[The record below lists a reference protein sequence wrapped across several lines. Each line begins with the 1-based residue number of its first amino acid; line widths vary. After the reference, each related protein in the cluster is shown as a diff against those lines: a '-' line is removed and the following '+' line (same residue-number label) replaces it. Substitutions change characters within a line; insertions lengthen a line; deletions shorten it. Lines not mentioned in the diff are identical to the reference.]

1 MKRLF
6 DITFSIIALIVFSFP
21 MLVIS
26 LLILLKEK
34 HSIIFR
40 QERIGKN
47 KKPFNI
53 LKFQTMVNGIVTPTG
68 KVLRRTG
75 LDELMQ
81 FINVLRGDMSIIGPR
96 ALMISDIERLGWNDE
111 FHACRWNIK
120 PGISGFAQ
128 IYGGQHRKLSWFWD
142 KKYIE
147 HHHIFID
154 FRIICI
160 SFAMNLFGK
169 TKVRRFIFKKA
180 SLK

>member
-1 MKRLF
+1 MKRIF
-6 DITFSIIALIVFSFP
+6 DIIFSIIALLVFLLP
-21 MLVIS
+21 MLVIT
-26 LLILLKEK
+26 LLILLWEK
-34 HSIIFR
+34 HPVIFK
-40 QERIGKN
+40 QERIGKD
-47 KKPFNI
+47 KQPFNI
-53 LKFQTMVNGIVTPTG
+53 LKFQTMVNGVVTPIG
-68 KVLRRTG
+68 KVLRKTG

-96 ALMISDIERLGWNDE
+96 ALMMADIERLDWNDE
-111 FHACRWNIK
+111 CHSCRWSIK

-147 HHHIFID
+147 HHNIFID

>member
-1 MKRLF
+1 L
-6 DITFSIIALIVFSFP
+6 LVFLLP
-21 MLVIS
+21 MLVIT

-34 HSIIFR
+34 HPVVFK
-40 QERIGKN
+40 QERIGKD
-47 KKPFNI
+47 KLPFNI
-53 LKFQTMVNGIVTPTG
+53 LKFQTMVDGVVTPTG
-68 KVLRRTG
+68 KVLRKTG

-96 ALMISDIERLGWNDE
+96 ALMMADIERLGWNDE
-111 FHACRWNIK
+111 YHSCRWSIK

-128 IYGGQHRKLSWFWD
+128 IYGGQHRKLSWCWD

-147 HHHIFID
+147 HPNIFID

-169 TKVRRFIFKKA
+169 TKVRRFIFKKS

>member
-6 DITFSIIALIVFSFP
+6 DITFSIIALIVFLFP
-21 MLVIS
+21 MLVIV

-34 HSIIFR
+34 HPVIFR
-40 QERIGKN
+40 PERIGKN

-53 LKFQTMVNGIVTPTG
+53 LKFQTMVDGIVTPTG

-96 ALMISDIERLGWNDE
+96 ALMMSDIERLGWNDE
-111 FHACRWNIK
+111 FHACRWSIK

-128 IYGGQHRKLSWFWD
+128 IYGGQHR
-142 KKYIE
+142 
-147 HHHIFID
+147 
-154 FRIICI
+154 
-160 SFAMNLFGK
+160 
-169 TKVRRFIFKKA
+169 
-180 SLK
+180 